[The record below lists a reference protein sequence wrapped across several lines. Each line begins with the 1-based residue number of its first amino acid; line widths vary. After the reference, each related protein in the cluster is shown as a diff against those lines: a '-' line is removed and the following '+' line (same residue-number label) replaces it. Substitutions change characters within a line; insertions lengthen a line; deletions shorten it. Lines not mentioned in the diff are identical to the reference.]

1 MKNATVI
8 DSLIGGIE
16 AEVVQ
21 VNKLGLAKV
30 VGGRVIR
37 HSENMIENVDSQS
50 LVSGATPFGIIGP
63 RSDWY

>member
-37 HSENMIENVDSQS
+37 HSENMIENVDS
-50 LVSGATPFGIIGP
+50 
-63 RSDWY
+63 